1 MQISKLTAAI
11 YCRFIENNFVLAL
24 FMKRLLILLTA
35 TILFTGCANKSL
47 TRYEALAPV
56 FEHNGCEATI
66 NEVKK
71 QQEDLYGDN
80 TEFLYYFDLGVLYHY
95 NGNYKESAD
104 NFAKA
109 EKVYD
114 DLYTRSIS
122 NEAAAIVTNDN
133 VRPYRARPFE
143 VLVLHEMQI
152 MNYLAQR
159 DVDGALVE
167 VNRALQAMTAL
178 YQKDNDKTNDN
189 GFLRYLTAIVY
200 EMAGEKDEAAIAY
213 YKTVKAYN
221 ENILNLPKEAR
232 EFVIESLRRSDR
244 EDDINTLGLNASLE
258 TPKAK
263 AALDGQEII
272 VIGYAGHGPIL
283 GELKMSG
290 TYISGGGL
298 NLTYKDGKT
307 GKVESVTTGVPPVAG
322 ATNGQTFHI
331 SIALPEARSFRSMV
345 HHFNVTV
352 DNQSG
357 IRPEKVMALD
367 KELEMN
373 LKDDFTNT
381 MVRTAIRV
389 VLRTIAAQ
397 ATKKAVS
404 KSDNI
409 ALTLFT
415 SIGTDIAQN
424 QLEKADL
431 RIALFLPNSIQM
443 TRIPVEPG
451 SHEVTV
457 AAEGDANNAVKVFKF
472 NNVNVKKGEKKFLFV
487 PAVK

>member
-1 MQISKLTAAI
+1 
-11 YCRFIENNFVLAL
+11 
-24 FMKRLLILLTA
+24 MKHLLILLTA
-35 TILFTGCANKSL
+35 ALFFTGCANKSL

-56 FEHNGCEATI
+56 FEHKGVEAAI
-66 NEVKK
+66 DEVQK
-71 QQEDLYGDN
+71 QQEDLYGEN
-80 TEFLYYFDLGVLYHY
+80 SEFLYYFDLGTLYHY
-95 NGNYKESAD
+95 NGNYKESSA

-109 EKVYD
+109 EKIYD

-122 NEAAAIVTNDN
+122 NEAAAMVTNDN

-152 MNYLAQR
+152 MNYLAQK

-178 YQKDNDKTNDN
+178 YQKDNNKTNDN

-232 EFVIESLRRSDR
+232 EFIIESLKRSDR
-244 EDDINTLGLNASLE
+244 EDDINRLGLNADIE
-258 TPKAK
+258 TSKAK

-272 VIGYAGHGPIL
+272 VVGYAGHGPIL

-290 TYISGGGL
+290 TYVNGGGL
-298 NLTYKDGKT
+298 NISYKDGKT
-307 GKVESVTTGVPPVAG
+307 GKTQSSTVVAPPVAG

-331 SIALPEARSFRSMV
+331 SFAIPEARSFRSKV
-345 HHFNVTV
+345 LRFNVSV

-373 LKDDFTNT
+373 LKDDFANT
-381 MVRTAIRV
+381 MTRTAIRV

-397 ATKKAVS
+397 VAKKAM
-404 KSDNI
+404 KTDN
-409 ALTLFT
+409 ALINIFT
-415 SIGTDIAQN
+415 NIGTDIAQD
-424 QLEKADL
+424 QMEKADL
-431 RIALFLPNSIQM
+431 RIGLFLPNSIQM

-451 SHEVTV
+451 THEVTV
-457 AAEGDANNAVKVFKF
+457 AAEGDAGNTVKTFKF
-472 NNVNVKKGEKKFLFV
+472 DNVSVKKGEKKFLFV

>member
-1 MQISKLTAAI
+1 
-11 YCRFIENNFVLAL
+11 
-24 FMKRLLILLTA
+24 MKRLLLLLIT
-35 TILFTGCANKSL
+35 TLLFSACANKSM

-56 FEHNGCEATI
+56 FEHNGYEAAI

-71 QQEDLYGDN
+71 QQEDLYGEK

-95 NGNYKESAD
+95 NGNYSESAA
-104 NFAKA
+104 NFDKA
-109 EKVYD
+109 EKIYD
-114 DLYTRSIS
+114 DLYTRSVT

-133 VRPYRARPFE
+133 IRPYRARPFE

-152 MNYLAQR
+152 MNYLALKN
-159 DVDGALVE
+159 VDGAMIE
-167 VNRALQAMTAL
+167 VNRAQKAMTEL

-200 EMAGEKDEAAIAY
+200 EMAGEPDEAAIAY
-213 YKTVKAYN
+213 YKTVKAFN

-232 EFVIESLRRSDR
+232 EFIIESLRRNDR
-244 EDDINTLGLNASLE
+244 EDDIKTLKLDNSLE

-263 AALDGQEII
+263 AAYDLGQEII

-283 GELKMSG
+283 TELRMSG
-290 TYISGGGL
+290 TYVSGGLL
-298 NLTYKDGKT
+298 NLSYKDSKT
-307 GKVESVTTGVPPVAG
+307 GKVTSSTVGAPPVAG
-322 ATNGQTFHI
+322 ASNGETFHI
-331 SIALPEARSFRSMV
+331 AFALPEAHSFRSQV
-345 HHFNVTV
+345 QRFNVTV

-357 IRPEKVMALD
+357 IRPEKMMALD

-373 LKDDFTNT
+373 LKDDFANT
-381 MVRTAIRV
+381 MTRTAIRV

-397 ATKKAVS
+397 AAKKAM
-404 KSDNI
+404 KTDN
-409 ALTLFT
+409 ALFNLFT
-415 SIGTDIAQN
+415 SIGTDIAQD
-424 QLEKADL
+424 QMEKADL

-451 SHEVTV
+451 SHEVSVT
-457 AAEGDANNAVKVFKF
+457 AEGETGTVKVFNF
-472 NNVNVKKGEKKFLFV
+472 GSVSVKKGEKKFIFV

>member
-1 MQISKLTAAI
+1 
-11 YCRFIENNFVLAL
+11 
-24 FMKRLLILLTA
+24 MKRLILLLA
-35 TILFTGCANKSL
+35 TTLFFMACANKSM

-56 FEHNGCEATI
+56 FEHNGFEAAI

-71 QQEDLYGDN
+71 QQEDLYGEK

-95 NGNYKESAD
+95 NGNYKESAQ
-104 NFAKA
+104 NFDKA
-109 EKVYD
+109 EKIYD
-114 DLYTRSIS
+114 DLYTHSVT

-133 VRPYRARPFE
+133 IRPYRARPFE

-159 DVDGALVE
+159 DIDGAMVE
-167 VNRALQAMTAL
+167 VSRAQKAMTEL

-200 EMAGEKDEAAIAY
+200 EMAGEPDEAAIAY
-213 YKTVKAYN
+213 YKTVRAYD

-232 EFVIESLRRSDR
+232 EFVIENLIRSDR
-244 EDDINTLGLNASLE
+244 EDDLKKLKLDNSIE
-258 TPKAK
+258 TTKAK
-263 AALDGQEII
+263 AAYDLGQEII
-272 VIGYAGHGPIL
+272 IVGYAGHGPIL
-283 GELKMSG
+283 TELKMSG
-290 TYISGGGL
+290 TYVNGGML
-298 NLTYKDGKT
+298 NLTYKDSKT
-307 GKVESVTTGVPPVAG
+307 GKITSSNIGAPPVAG
-322 ATNGQTFHI
+322 ASNGETFHI
-331 SIALPEARSFRSMV
+331 SFALPEAHSFKSLVQR
-345 HHFNVTV
+345 FNVTV

-373 LKDDFTNT
+373 LKDDFANT
-381 MVRTAIRV
+381 MTRTAIRV

-397 ATKKAVS
+397 AAKKAM
-404 KSDNI
+404 KTDN
-409 ALTLFT
+409 AWVNLFT
-415 SIGTDIAQN
+415 SIGTDIAQD
-424 QLEKADL
+424 QMEKADL

-451 SHEVTV
+451 SHEVSV
-457 AAEGDANNAVKVFKF
+457 AAEGEAGTVKVFNF
-472 NNVNVKKGEKKFLFV
+472 GSVPVKKGEKKFIFV

>member
-1 MQISKLTAAI
+1 M
-11 YCRFIENNFVLAL
+11 N
-24 FMKRLLILLTA
+24 RLLLLLVTSL
-35 TILFTGCANKSL
+35 LFTACANKSM

-56 FEHNGCEATI
+56 FEQNGIEAAIAATQ
-66 NEVKK
+66 KGK
-71 QQEDLYGDN
+71 DDLYGDDN
-80 TEFLYYFDLGVLYHY
+80 AFLYHFDLGVLYHY
-95 NGNYKESAD
+95 NGDYKESAT

-109 EKVYD
+109 EKIYD

-159 DVDGALVE
+159 NVDGALVE
-167 VNRALQAMTAL
+167 VNRAQKAMTEL

-200 EMAGEKDEAAIAY
+200 EMAGEPDEAAIAY

-232 EFVIESLRRSDR
+232 EFIIESLRRSDR
-244 EDDINTLGLNASLE
+244 EDDIRTLGLDNTLE
-258 TPKAK
+258 TPKA
-263 AALDGQEII
+263 AAARDLGQEII
-272 VIGYAGHGPIL
+272 VVGYAGHGPIL
-283 GELKMSG
+283 TELKMSG
-290 TYISGGGL
+290 TYVSGGSL
-298 NLTYKDGKT
+298 ILSYKDSKT
-307 GKVESVTTGVPPVAG
+307 GKTESTTLGAPPVAG
-322 ATNGQTFHI
+322 AGNGQTFHI
-331 SIALPEARSFRSMV
+331 SLALPEAHSFKSKV
-345 HHFNVTV
+345 HHFNVSV

-373 LKDDFTNT
+373 LKDDFTST
-381 MVRTAIRV
+381 MTRTAIRV
-389 VLRTIAAQ
+389 VLRTIASQTA
-397 ATKKAVS
+397 KKAM
-404 KSDNI
+404 KTDNVM
-409 ALTLFT
+409 LNLFT
-415 SIGTDIAQN
+415 SISTDIAQD

-431 RIALFLPNSIQM
+431 RIALFLPNSFQM

-451 SHEVTV
+451 SHEVSV
-457 AAEGDANNAVKVFKF
+457 AAEGDAGNTVKVFDYGK
-472 NNVNVKKGEKKFLFV
+472 VEVKKGEKKFIFV
-487 PAVK
+487 PAIK

>member
-1 MQISKLTAAI
+1 
-11 YCRFIENNFVLAL
+11 
-24 FMKRLLILLTA
+24 MKRLLLLLIT
-35 TILFTGCANKSL
+35 TLLFSACANKSM

-56 FEHNGCEATI
+56 FEHNGYEAAI

-71 QQEDLYGDN
+71 QQEDLYGEK

-95 NGNYKESAD
+95 NGNYSESAA
-104 NFAKA
+104 NFDKA
-109 EKVYD
+109 EKIYD
-114 DLYTRSIS
+114 DLYTRSVT

-133 VRPYRARPFE
+133 IRPYRARPFE

-152 MNYLAQR
+152 MNYLALKN
-159 DVDGALVE
+159 VDGAMIE
-167 VNRALQAMTAL
+167 VNRAQKAMTEL

-200 EMAGEKDEAAIAY
+200 EMAGEPDEAAIAY
-213 YKTVKAYN
+213 YKTVKAFN

-232 EFVIESLRRSDR
+232 EFIIESLRRNDR
-244 EDDINTLGLNASLE
+244 EDDIKTLKLDNSLE

-263 AALDGQEII
+263 AAYDLGQEII

-283 GELKMSG
+283 TELRMSG
-290 TYISGGGL
+290 TYVSGGLL
-298 NLTYKDGKT
+298 NLSYKDSKT
-307 GKVESVTTGVPPVAG
+307 GKVTSSTVGAPPVAG
-322 ATNGQTFHI
+322 ASNGETFHI
-331 SIALPEARSFRSMV
+331 AFALPEAHSFRSQV
-345 HHFNVTV
+345 DHFYISV

-373 LKDDFTNT
+373 LKDDFANT
-381 MVRTAIRV
+381 MTRTAIRV

-397 ATKKAVS
+397 AAKKAM
-404 KSDNI
+404 KTDN
-409 ALTLFT
+409 ALFNLFT
-415 SIGTDIAQN
+415 SIGTDIAQD
-424 QLEKADL
+424 QMEKADL
-431 RIALFLPNSIQM
+431 RIALFLPNSFQM

-457 AAEGDANNAVKVFKF
+457 AAVGPTNNTVKVF
-472 NNVNVKKGEKKFLFV
+472 NYGTVSVKKGEKKFIFV

>member
-1 MQISKLTAAI
+1 
-11 YCRFIENNFVLAL
+11 
-24 FMKRLLILLTA
+24 MKRLILLLA
-35 TILFTGCANKSL
+35 TTLFFMACANKSM

-56 FEHNGCEATI
+56 FEHNGFEAAI

-71 QQEDLYGDN
+71 QQEDLYGEK

-95 NGNYKESAD
+95 NGNYKESAQ
-104 NFAKA
+104 NFDKA
-109 EKVYD
+109 EKIYD
-114 DLYTRSIS
+114 DLYTHSVT

-133 VRPYRARPFE
+133 IRPYRARPFE

-159 DVDGALVE
+159 DIDGAMVE
-167 VNRALQAMTAL
+167 VSRAQKAMTEL

-200 EMAGEKDEAAIAY
+200 EMAGEPDEAAIAY
-213 YKTVKAYN
+213 YKTVRAYD

-232 EFVIESLRRSDR
+232 EFVIENLIRSDR
-244 EDDINTLGLNASLE
+244 EDDLKKLKLDNSIE
-258 TPKAK
+258 TTKAK
-263 AALDGQEII
+263 AAYDLGQEII
-272 VIGYAGHGPIL
+272 IVGYAGHGPIL
-283 GELKMSG
+283 TELKMSG
-290 TYISGGGL
+290 TYVNGGML
-298 NLTYKDGKT
+298 NLTYKDSKT
-307 GKVESVTTGVPPVAG
+307 GKITSSNIGAPPVAG
-322 ATNGQTFHI
+322 ASNGETFHI
-331 SIALPEARSFRSMV
+331 SFALPEAHSFKSLVQR
-345 HHFNVTV
+345 FNVTV

-373 LKDDFTNT
+373 LKDDFANT
-381 MVRTAIRV
+381 MTRTAIRV

-397 ATKKAVS
+397 AAKKAM
-404 KSDNI
+404 KSDNAI
-409 ALTLFT
+409 LNLFT
-415 SIGTDIAQN
+415 SISTDIAQD
-424 QLEKADL
+424 QMEKADL

-451 SHEVTV
+451 SHEVSV
-457 AAEGDANNAVKVFKF
+457 AAEGETGTVKVFNF
-472 NNVNVKKGEKKFLFV
+472 GSVPVKKGEKKFIFV